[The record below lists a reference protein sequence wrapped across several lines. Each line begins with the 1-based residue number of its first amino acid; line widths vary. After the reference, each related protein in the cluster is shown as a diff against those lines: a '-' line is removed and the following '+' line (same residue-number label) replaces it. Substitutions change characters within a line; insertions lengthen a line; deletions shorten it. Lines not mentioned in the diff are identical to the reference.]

1 MTRLRRLPH
10 PRAGAADET
19 VRRSLLEY
27 TVRSSGKANAQA
39 VGLIS
44 LIWAVQLLTGAELDR
59 RLIVWTAV
67 MAILTAGYFVALWV
81 LLRRLASGGQ
91 LRGIVLYMVCH
102 LAVAS
107 SCWGSLGFAILPGKT
122 DVAASLA
129 LGEAIMLIAG
139 NLVFF
144 SSTTALY
151 MTYQLGLTI
160 ASVSALIWGGYPTLG
175 AVVLFTAVCALTL
188 RGELHRTVQSAI
200 VLARRNELLAEEL
213 REQRAAVELTNQQLM
228 EANSQ
233 LAHRATRD
241 PLTGLAN
248 RDLLAENL
256 ERMVREAAATG
267 RPLGVVY
274 FDIDYFKPLN
284 DTLGHAAG
292 DSLLRQIAA
301 RVSAC
306 ARTPDLVAR
315 VGGDEFVV
323 AVDDA
328 EEVMTIAQRIH
339 QSFAEPFKF
348 DGRLLTFTP
357 SIGVASW
364 MPGCSGEELVER
376 ADTALYQAKN
386 SGRNQICVWQDDPA
400 GEPGR
405 SVPRTITGQR

>member
-248 RDLLAENL
+248 RDL
-256 ERMVREAAATG
+256 
-267 RPLGVVY
+267 
-274 FDIDYFKPLN
+274 
-284 DTLGHAAG
+284 
-292 DSLLRQIAA
+292 
-301 RVSAC
+301 
-306 ARTPDLVAR
+306 
-315 VGGDEFVV
+315 
-323 AVDDA
+323 
-328 EEVMTIAQRIH
+328 
-339 QSFAEPFKF
+339 
-348 DGRLLTFTP
+348 
-357 SIGVASW
+357 
-364 MPGCSGEELVER
+364 
-376 ADTALYQAKN
+376 
-386 SGRNQICVWQDDPA
+386 
-400 GEPGR
+400 
-405 SVPRTITGQR
+405 